1 MLSEMK
7 KFLKMKKIKID
18 NFRIGQEVLI
28 SSFNPPIKAKVM
40 DMYEVDPMMINDEDL
55 RKKYPKGIP
64 IFEVVMS
71 DDGKLRS
78 FVKDV
83 VKKA

>member
-1 MLSEMK
+1 MMSEMK

>member
-1 MLSEMK
+1 
-7 KFLKMKKIKID
+7 MKKIKID
-18 NFRIGQEVLI
+18 NFKLNEEVLI
-28 SSFNPPIKAKVM
+28 TSFNPPVKGKVM
-40 DMYEVDPMMINDEDL
+40 DMYELDPMMVNDEDL

-64 IFEVVMS
+64 VFEVVLEEN
-71 DDGKLRS
+71 GKLRS

>member
-1 MLSEMK
+1 MK
-7 KFLKMKKIKID
+7 KVIID
-18 NFRIGQEVLI
+18 NFRIGNEVLI
-28 SSFNPPIKAKVM
+28 TSFNPPIKGKVM
-40 DMYEVDPMMINDEDL
+40 DMYELDPMMVNDEDL

-64 IFEVVMS
+64 VFEVVLEEN
-71 DDGKLRS
+71 GKLRS

>member
-1 MLSEMK
+1 
-7 KFLKMKKIKID
+7 MKKILID
-18 NFRIGQEVLI
+18 NFRINDNVLI
-28 SSFNPPIKAKVM
+28 TSYNPPIKGKVM
-40 DMYEVDPMMINDEDL
+40 DMYELDPIMVQDESL
-55 RKKYPKGIP
+55 KLKYPKGIP
-64 IFEVVMS
+64 VFEVVTE